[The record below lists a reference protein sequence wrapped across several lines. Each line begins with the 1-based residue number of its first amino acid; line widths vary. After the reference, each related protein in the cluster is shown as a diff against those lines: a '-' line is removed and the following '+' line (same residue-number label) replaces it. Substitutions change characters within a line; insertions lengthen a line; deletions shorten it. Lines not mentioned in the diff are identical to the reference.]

1 MTLQKKCT
9 FQLLFKRTKVALLFF
24 IILCASAH
32 ANAQEFRSTS
42 AYQLSQQKQQAVQTN
57 QTASYNAYEPT
68 VYEPFSSAT
77 PSSGS
82 DNGNGPAKI
91 TGRKNG
97 FLDPGNP
104 GQNENETEFPIGEP
118 WIMLVFA
125 TIGAGVIFIK
135 QRKAEAKG

>member
-9 FQLLFKRTKVALLFF
+9 FQLLFKRAKVALLLL
-24 IILCASAH
+24 ILCASAH

-82 DNGNGPAKI
+82 DNGNGPAKVN
-91 TGRKNG
+91 GRKNAG
-97 FLDPGNP
+97 NFGHVDDPYKDP
-104 GQNENETEFPIGEP
+104 ESPIGEP
-118 WIMLVFA
+118 WIMLAFA

>member
-9 FQLLFKRTKVALLFF
+9 YQLLFKRTKVALLFF

-91 TGRKNG
+91 SGRKNA
-97 FLDPGNP
+97 FDNPADPNQSNQP
-104 GQNENETEFPIGEP
+104 PIGEP
-118 WIMLVFA
+118 WIMLAFA

>member
-9 FQLLFKRTKVALLFF
+9 YQLLFKRAKVALLFF

-82 DNGNGPAKI
+82 DNGNGPAKVN
-91 TGRKNG
+91 GRKNAG
-97 FLDPGNP
+97 NFGHVDDPYKDP
-104 GQNENETEFPIGEP
+104 ESPIGEP
-118 WIMLVFA
+118 WIMLAFA

>member
-9 FQLLFKRTKVALLFF
+9 YQLLFKRTKVALLFF

-82 DNGNGPAKI
+82 DNGNGPAKVN
-91 TGRKNG
+91 GRKNSG
-97 FLDPGNP
+97 PNWGINPDDPGFRP
-104 GQNENETEFPIGEP
+104 PVGEP

-125 TIGAGVIFIK
+125 AIGAGVIFIK

>member
-9 FQLLFKRTKVALLFF
+9 YQLLFKRTKVALLFF

-82 DNGNGPAKI
+82 DNGNGPAKVN
-91 TGRKNG
+91 GRKNAG
-97 FLDPGNP
+97 NFGHVDDPYKDP
-104 GQNENETEFPIGEP
+104 EPPIGEP
-118 WIMLVFA
+118 WIMLAFA

-135 QRKAEAKG
+135 QRKKIKAKA

>member
-9 FQLLFKRTKVALLFF
+9 YQLLFKRTKVALLFF

-77 PSSGS
+77 PSSGA
-82 DNGNGPAKI
+82 DYGNGPAKI
-91 TGRKNG
+91 SGRKNG
-97 FLDPGNP
+97 FVDSGEHGKEESPL
-104 GQNENETEFPIGEP
+104 GEP
-118 WIMLVFA
+118 WIMLAFA

>member
-9 FQLLFKRTKVALLFF
+9 FQLLFKRAKVALLLF
-24 IILCASAH
+24 ILCASVH

-68 VYEPFSSAT
+68 IYEPFSSAT

-82 DNGNGPAKI
+82 DNGNGPAKVN
-91 TGRKNG
+91 GRKNAG
-97 FLDPGNP
+97 NFGHVDDPYKDP
-104 GQNENETEFPIGEP
+104 ESPIGEP
-118 WIMLVFA
+118 WIMLAFA

>member
-9 FQLLFKRTKVALLFF
+9 YQLLFKRTKVALLFF

-57 QTASYNAYEPT
+57 QTASYNSYEPT
-68 VYEPFSSAT
+68 TYAPFSDET
-77 PSSGS
+77 PSS
-82 DNGNGPAKI
+82 A
-91 TGRKNG
+91 
-97 FLDPGNP
+97 
-104 GQNENETEFPIGEP
+104 GQNNGRSGISGRRNLGNTPGDPEPNPESPLGEP
-118 WIMLVFA
+118 WIMLAFA

-135 QRKAEAKG
+135 QRKKIKAKA